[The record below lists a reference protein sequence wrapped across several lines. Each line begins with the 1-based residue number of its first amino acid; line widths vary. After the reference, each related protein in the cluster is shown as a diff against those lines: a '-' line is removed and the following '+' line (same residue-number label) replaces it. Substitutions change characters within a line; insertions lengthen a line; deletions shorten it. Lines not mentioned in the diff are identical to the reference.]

1 MPQTVTHRGTVKSVN
16 GKHISVIVEQAAA
29 CSMCAARRMCNS
41 IDSKIKEIE
50 VTTEDASSYEEGEE
64 IMLVGSV
71 KASLGAVL
79 WAYVVP
85 VVLVVGTLL
94 GSLALWDSE
103 PLAAGVAIVVLAVYY
118 VALYL
123 ARGVFS
129 KRFSFSIK
137 HIKEERL

>member
-16 GKHISVIVEQAAA
+16 GKHISVIVEQTAA

-41 IDSKIKEIE
+41 ADNKMKEIE

-94 GSLALWDSE
+94 GSLALWESE

-123 ARGVFS
+123 ARGVLA